1 MSIRVLIVDDEPE
14 IAEGIAFLISRLCPG
29 YETDVA
35 YDGEEGCKYALSK
48 RPDIVLTDIKMPGL
62 DGLEM
67 ISRLKEAGLESV
79 FVVLSG
85 FAEFEYAKK
94 AITLGVEEFITKP
107 VEEEELCRVLEKA
120 GRELLRVQETR
131 KLVKDYVLRDFLDHG
146 EKYDGEMEEYLEEL
160 GISISDRLFLCIAA
174 EAGAGEDGRQSLR
187 LSPEEE
193 KLMTAGPWQ
202 QVLQVEYGGNLTLL
216 IGILK
221 KDEYILNEENV
232 LSCMEELRRRL
243 RRRLK
248 CPVNMGAGGICQRAG
263 GLPQA
268 FEEARCALNYK
279 LLKGADCVILWD
291 QIRSLEGSSSVVLP
305 EDIRRLESCIDRMD
319 DGGSR
324 EVIEDIF
331 SKIETCSSL
340 SLQELQM
347 ISLNLILTGIRR
359 IPFAQFQINQYLGKN
374 IFSLE
379 SISKFQTIEQLKNWI
394 VNILSGMNELM
405 LKNDCTQKRN
415 VVEEAKD
422 YIVQNFNREIGLNEI
437 AERFFINPNYFSQ
450 LFKKKTG
457 ETYQSYVIRLRI
469 ERARKLLAETDRK
482 IYEIC
487 GMVGYSDTNHFI
499 KIFTRATGMTPGEY
513 RIKERNNDA
522 TI

>member
-29 YETDVA
+29 YKTDVA

-221 KDEYILNEENV
+221 
-232 LSCMEELRRRL
+232 
-243 RRRLK
+243 
-248 CPVNMGAGGICQRAG
+248 
-263 GLPQA
+263 
-268 FEEARCALNYK
+268 
-279 LLKGADCVILWD
+279 
-291 QIRSLEGSSSVVLP
+291 
-305 EDIRRLESCIDRMD
+305 
-319 DGGSR
+319 
-324 EVIEDIF
+324 
-331 SKIETCSSL
+331 
-340 SLQELQM
+340 
-347 ISLNLILTGIRR
+347 
-359 IPFAQFQINQYLGKN
+359 
-374 IFSLE
+374 
-379 SISKFQTIEQLKNWI
+379 
-394 VNILSGMNELM
+394 
-405 LKNDCTQKRN
+405 
-415 VVEEAKD
+415 
-422 YIVQNFNREIGLNEI
+422 REIGVN
-437 AERFFINPNYFSQ
+437 
-450 LFKKKTG
+450 
-457 ETYQSYVIRLRI
+457 
-469 ERARKLLAETDRK
+469 
-482 IYEIC
+482 
-487 GMVGYSDTNHFI
+487 
-499 KIFTRATGMTPGEY
+499 
-513 RIKERNNDA
+513 
-522 TI
+522 